1 MKKQFAVLFVTMLLL
16 VGLSG
21 CDGGLKDWLSSPS
34 KTASLAMASLQKG
47 DVFTFDGAVDGVMYV
62 LAKDTASVT
71 VSSCAR
77 AESLRATAEYFA
89 GNQLVKYG
97 EQEKSAVCPELT
109 RSKVVAS
116 VAMPAP
122 AKRPLAKKPAIP
134 PTGGCSS

>member
-21 CDGGLKDWLSSPS
+21 CDGGLKDWLSRPS

-77 AESLRATAEYFA
+77 AE
-89 GNQLVKYG
+89 
-97 EQEKSAVCPELT
+97 
-109 RSKVVAS
+109 
-116 VAMPAP
+116 
-122 AKRPLAKKPAIP
+122 
-134 PTGGCSS
+134 